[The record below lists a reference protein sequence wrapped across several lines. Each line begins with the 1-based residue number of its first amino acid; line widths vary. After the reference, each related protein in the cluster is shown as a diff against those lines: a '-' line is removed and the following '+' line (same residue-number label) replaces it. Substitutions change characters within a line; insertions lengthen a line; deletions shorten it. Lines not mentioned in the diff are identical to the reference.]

1 MSLQEQIAQTID
13 HALLH
18 PTLGERELEKGIRKI
33 AHLPLASVC
42 VKPCHVKRT
51 IDLIKYEAIS
61 PGTVIGF
68 PHGSQTTA
76 MKVAE
81 AVEMATIGASELDMV
96 VHAGDVLEGT
106 WARVEK
112 ELLDVK
118 QAVEGS
124 SVVLKC
130 IFETDYVD
138 QRDAIE
144 RLTQLVE
151 ETGWDFA
158 KTSTGFGF
166 VKNKQG
172 TYQYQGAQEQ
182 HLKWM
187 RNGSQK
193 IDLKA
198 SGGIRTL
205 ADWRKMTA
213 AGASRI
219 GTSSTLSILAEAE
232 AESA

>member
-1 MSLQEQIAQTID
+1 MSLQDTIARTID

-18 PTLGERELEKGIRKI
+18 PTLGEHELEKGVRKI

-51 IDLIKYEAIS
+51 LTLLQDEDI
-61 PGTVIGF
+61 PVGTVIGF

-81 AVEMATIGASELDMV
+81 AVEMITMGAAELDMV
-96 VHAGDVLEGT
+96 VHAGDVLEGQ

-112 ELLDVK
+112 ELRDVK

-124 SVVLKC
+124 PVVLKC

-138 QRDAIE
+138 QRPAIE
-144 RLTQLVE
+144 RLTKLVQQ
-151 ETGWDFA
+151 TGWDYA

-166 VKNKQG
+166 VKNESG
-172 TYQYQGAQEQ
+172 SYHYRGAQVE

-187 RNGSQK
+187 QGIAPHLK
-193 IDLKA
+193 LKA

-205 ADWRKMTA
+205 ADWQNMIK
-213 AGASRI
+213 AGAERI
-219 GTSSTLSILAEAE
+219 GTSSTLSIIAEATNG
-232 AESA
+232 

>member
-42 VKPCHVKRT
+42 AKPSHVKRT
-51 IDLIKYEAIS
+51 IDLLKDEDI
-61 PGTVIGF
+61 PVGTVISF
-68 PHGSQTTA
+68 PHGGQTTA

-81 AVEMATIGASELDMV
+81 AAEMVAIGASELDMV
-96 VHAGDVLEGT
+96 VHAGDVLEEK

-144 RLTQLVE
+144 RLTKLVE
-151 ETGWDFA
+151 DAGWNYA

-166 VKNKQG
+166 VKNESG
-172 TYQYQGAQEQ
+172 SYHYRGAQVK

-187 RNGSQK
+187 QGIAPNLK
-193 IDLKA
+193 LKA

-205 ADWRKMTA
+205 ADWRA
-213 AGASRI
+213 VREAGAHRI
-219 GTSSTLSILAEAE
+219 GTSATLSIIAEA
-232 AESA
+232 SND

>member
-1 MSLQEQIAQTID
+1 MSLQDKIAQTID
-13 HALLH
+13 HAFLH
-18 PTLGERELEKGIRKI
+18 PTLGEHELEKGVREITP
-33 AHLPLASVC
+33 LPLASVC

-51 IDLIKYEAIS
+51 LTLLQDEDI
-61 PGTVIGF
+61 PVGTVIGF

-81 AVEMATIGASELDMV
+81 AVEMITMGAAELDMV
-96 VHAGDVLEGT
+96 VHAGDVLEGQ

-112 ELLDVK
+112 ELRDVK

-138 QRDAIE
+138 QRAAIE
-144 RLTQLVE
+144 RLTQVVE
-151 ETGWDFA
+151 YTGWDYA

-166 VKNKQG
+166 VKNESG
-172 TYQYQGAQEQ
+172 NYHYRGAQVE

-187 RNGSQK
+187 QAIAPNLK
-193 IDLKA
+193 LKA

-205 ADWRKMTA
+205 ADWQNMIE
-213 AGASRI
+213 AGATRI
-219 GTSSTLSILAEAE
+219 GTSSTLSLIAEA
-232 AESA
+232 AND

>member
-1 MSLQEQIAQTID
+1 MSLQDKIAQTID

-18 PTLGERELEKGIRKI
+18 PTLGERELEKGIRNI
-33 AHLPLASVC
+33 AHLPLASAC

-51 IDLIKYEAIS
+51 LDLLKDEDI
-61 PGTVIGF
+61 PVGTVIGF

-96 VHAGDVLEGT
+96 VHAGDVLEGQ

-112 ELLDVK
+112 ELRDVK

-151 ETGWDFA
+151 DTGWDYA

-166 VKNKQG
+166 VKTASG
-172 TYQYQGAQEQ
+172 SYHYRGAQVK

-187 RNGSQK
+187 QGIVPK
-193 IDLKA
+193 VKLKA

-205 ADWRKMTA
+205 ADWHAMRE
-213 AGASRI
+213 AGAHRI
-219 GTSSTLSILAEAE
+219 GTSSTLSIIAEATND
-232 AESA
+232 